1 MTIKDFLIELE
12 QALEGEIPVDE
23 IKSNIKYY
31 EGYMQSQ
38 KNQKTEEEITGGLG
52 DPRLIARTIIDT
64 YQMNHGSNRHYS
76 YDYETTE
83 GRYNNASSYS
93 SSDYQQQTDSYTSN
107 HNDSYTNK
115 NPKVHTFRM
124 PGWLL
129 TVIVILILAVLFNIV
144 FWIGGI
150 VLRIFIKIGLPILL
164 VYLGITL
171 IRNMRR

>member
-23 IKSNIKYY
+23 VKSNLRYY
-31 EGYMQSQ
+31 ESYMQGQ
-38 KNQKTEEEITGGLG
+38 RNQKSEKEITEALG

-64 YQMNHGSNRHYS
+64 YQMNHGLNKHYS
-76 YDYETTE
+76 YDYDTTE
-83 GRYNNASSYS
+83 GEFNNTSSYNT
-93 SSDYQQQTDSYTSN
+93 SDYQQQAGTGKKNYQEN
-107 HNDSYTNK
+107 YTNRK
-115 NPKVHTFRM
+115 PKVHTFHM

-129 TVIVILILAVLFNIV
+129 TVIVILILAVIFNIV

-164 VYLGITL
+164 IYLGITL
-171 IRNMRR
+171 IRNMKR

>member
-23 IKSNIKYY
+23 IKSNIRYY
-31 EGYMQSQ
+31 ESYMQNQS
-38 KNQKTEEEITGGLG
+38 NQKTEEEITNALG

-64 YQMNHGSNRHYS
+64 YQMNHGSSRHYTYE
-76 YDYETTE
+76 YDTANSSTS
-83 GRYNNASSYS
+83 NTSSYS
-93 SSDYQQQTDSYTSN
+93 TSDYQQQSQSTN
-107 HNDSYTNK
+107 HNERYTNR
-115 NPKVHTFRM
+115 NTKVHTFRM

-129 TVIVILILAVLFNIV
+129 TVIIILILAVVFNIV

-164 VYLGITL
+164 IYLGVTL
-171 IRNMRR
+171 IRNMRK